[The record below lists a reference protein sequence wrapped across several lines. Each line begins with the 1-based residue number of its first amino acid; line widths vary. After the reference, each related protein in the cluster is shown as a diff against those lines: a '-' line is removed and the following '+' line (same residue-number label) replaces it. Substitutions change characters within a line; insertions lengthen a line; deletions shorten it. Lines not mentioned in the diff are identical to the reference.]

1 MADASTIH
9 IDKAELEAHVER
21 LHALRGS
28 GALLAKNE
36 KLKDILAQSKGS
48 PVHSTQTIVA
58 VTNKA
63 IFEFYLLVDRTIGFL
78 INAKTSFIQADE
90 NLKEQIS
97 AIE

>member
-36 KLKDILAQSKGS
+36 RLKSILAQSKGS
-48 PVHSTQTIVA
+48 PVYSAQVVVTI
-58 VTNKA
+58 TNEA
-63 IFEFYLLVDRTIGFL
+63 IFDFYLLVDRTIDFL
-78 INAKTSFIQADE
+78 TNTKTSFIQADE
-90 NLKEQIS
+90 NLKEQIN
-97 AIE
+97 AIG